1 MKNWRAWST
10 SWMVLRE
17 TSVAHPIS
25 LANLPEKYRQKMRTA
40 KFESSLIWED
50 KHTNALVLLEG
61 NCIHCYISAALPTA
75 G

>member
-1 MKNWRAWST
+1 
-10 SWMVLRE
+10 MVLRE

-25 LANLPEKYRQKMRTA
+25 LATLPEPTDNKMRTA

-61 NCIHCYISAALPTA
+61 NCIHCYKNHRSDEGLTLETSAF
-75 G
+75 